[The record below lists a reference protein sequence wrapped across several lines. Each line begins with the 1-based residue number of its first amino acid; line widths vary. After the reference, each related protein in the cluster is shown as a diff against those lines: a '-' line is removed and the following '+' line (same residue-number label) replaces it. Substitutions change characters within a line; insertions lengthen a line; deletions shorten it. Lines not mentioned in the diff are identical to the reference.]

1 MTVAALHFPKPYA
14 DRVAKLRVPSGF
26 LLVLT
31 FALLARPT
39 PFTLA
44 VGLPLSVLG
53 LVVRGWAAGHLAKNQ
68 RLATSGPY
76 AWTRNPLYL
85 GTALVAGG
93 LVIAAN
99 QWSLALLFTLVF
111 VFVYLPVIQLEE
123 QHLRSLFPDYG
134 GYAQRVPQI
143 LPRVPSAWG
152 DGRFQ
157 WTLYRKNEEYNAA
170 LGFLAG
176 AMYLCWKAGMLPF

>member
-1 MTVAALHFPKPYA
+1 MAALHFPKPYA

-68 RLATSGPY
+68 RLATSG
-76 AWTRNPLYL
+76 
-85 GTALVAGG
+85 
-93 LVIAAN
+93 
-99 QWSLALLFTLVF
+99 
-111 VFVYLPVIQLEE
+111 
-123 QHLRSLFPDYG
+123 
-134 GYAQRVPQI
+134 
-143 LPRVPSAWG
+143 
-152 DGRFQ
+152 
-157 WTLYRKNEEYNAA
+157 
-170 LGFLAG
+170 
-176 AMYLCWKAGMLPF
+176 